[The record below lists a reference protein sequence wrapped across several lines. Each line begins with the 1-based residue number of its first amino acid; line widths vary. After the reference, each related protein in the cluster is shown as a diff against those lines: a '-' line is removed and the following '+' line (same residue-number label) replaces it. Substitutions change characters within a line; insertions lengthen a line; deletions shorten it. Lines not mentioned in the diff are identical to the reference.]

1 MERKQRYL
9 NRYELF
15 NHCKIL
21 TILMVFLCLY
31 SCKKTQPDIDYNENP
46 DNLHKIFLQFWDK
59 MNNHYVY
66 WDKDTTNWNSVFK
79 KYQPIFEKL
88 NDNVEDKR
96 KAVLYFK
103 EMTSALID
111 NHFSI
116 TFQDQAIVSSVIN
129 PSFDRKSRALNFHG
143 RYNYDTIVKTY
154 LDPGFY
160 SAIGNITHEG
170 TPLSVTAGTINHNLL
185 YFHCNFFALKQ
196 SYDTSDGNKINATLN
211 YFFSEL
217 KKKSGSFK
225 GIILDLR
232 NNDGGN
238 ITDLNFFIGKLI
250 NKDITFGYT
259 RSKNGLGKWGYLP
272 WLEAKIKHD
281 QDYHTNLPII
291 LLGDNFSASL
301 AELIIIALRAEK
313 TIFIGEQTYGAT
325 GPISDTDIF
334 NSGSFTVGNFL
345 TVKTSSIE
353 FKGRDGTFYEN
364 IGISPDI
371 LSPFDNKNLTLG
383 KDPQLELAIN
393 HIK

>member
-1 MERKQRYL
+1 
-9 NRYELF
+9 
-15 NHCKIL
+15 
-21 TILMVFLCLY
+21 
-31 SCKKTQPDIDYNENP
+31 
-46 DNLHKIFLQFWDK
+46 
-59 MNNHYVY
+59 MNNQYVY
-66 WDKDTTNWNSVFK
+66 WDKDTTDWNSIFK
-79 KYQPIFEKL
+79 QYQPIFEKL
-88 NDNVEDKR
+88 GGNIEDKR
-96 KAVLYFK
+96 KAVSYFR
-103 EMTSALID
+103 EITSTLID

-116 TFQDQAIVSSVIN
+116 TFQDKAIASSAIN
-129 PSFDRKSRALNFHG
+129 PSFDRKTSALNFHG
-143 RYNYDTIVKTY
+143 RYNYDTLVKSY
-154 LDPGFY
+154 LDSGFA
-160 SAIGNITHEG
+160 SSTGNITYEG
-170 TPLSVTAGTINHNLL
+170 TPISVTVGTINRDLL

-196 SYDTSDGNKINATLN
+196 SYNANDGNKIKTTLT

-217 KKKSGSFK
+217 KKKSRSFK

-232 NNDGGN
+232 NNSGGN

-272 WLEAKIKHD
+272 WLEGKIKHD

-313 TIFIGEQTYGAT
+313 NIFIGEQTYGAT

-353 FKGRDGTFYEN
+353 FQGLDGTFYEN

-371 LSPFDNKNLTLG
+371 FSPFDNKNLSLG
-383 KDPQLELAIN
+383 KDRQLELAIN